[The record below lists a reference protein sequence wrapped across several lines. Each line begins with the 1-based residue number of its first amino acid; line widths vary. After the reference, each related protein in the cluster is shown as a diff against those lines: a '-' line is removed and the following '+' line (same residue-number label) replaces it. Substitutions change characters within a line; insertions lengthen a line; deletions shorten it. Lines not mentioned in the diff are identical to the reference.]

1 MNLLSKRVLK
11 QNTEPCNITK
21 YKYLKDH
28 HTTSLYN
35 NIIFNITCMLTAMIT
50 QVQILINY
58 REFTLK
64 KKKKNHTFFLH

>member
-28 HTTSLYN
+28 HSTSLYN
-35 NIIFNITCMLTAMIT
+35 NIIFNINMYANCNDYTSTNSDQL
-50 QVQILINY
+50 
-58 REFTLK
+58 
-64 KKKKNHTFFLH
+64 